1 MTSYDKNDP
10 ETIREMFNSIA
21 KSYDK
26 ANGILS
32 FQMHKRWNN
41 ALVRE
46 AIMPYRPEKLL
57 DLCCGTG
64 EIAFSYLRQSTAHE
78 PKVYLLDFSEE
89 MLSYAREKAE
99 ADNLSHYDVV
109 YFQADAQSI
118 PLPNSYIDCTTMAY
132 GIRNIKNPKICIDD
146 VYRVLKPGGTFGIL
160 ELTQPSNPLMRLGH
174 TLYLRTVLPLMGKII
189 TSNKQAYD
197 YLCRSINTFIPPE
210 KLEEMIKNAGFKDIK
225 RLSLCGGVATILI
238 GKKKI

>member
-1 MTSYDKNDP
+1 MTLYNKNDP

-32 FQMHKRWNN
+32 FQMHKRWNDT
-41 ALVRE
+41 LVRE
-46 AIMPYRPEKLL
+46 AILAAHPDKLL

-64 EIAFSYLRQSTAHE
+64 EIAFHYLRQAKHT
-78 PKVYLLDFSEE
+78 PKVFLLDFSEE
-89 MLSYAREKAE
+89 MLSYAREKADAE
-99 ADNLSHYDVV
+99 DLNHHDIV

-118 PLPNSYIDCTTMAY
+118 PLPENHIDCATLAY
-132 GIRNIKNPKICIDD
+132 GIRNIKDPRQCIDD

-160 ELTQPSNPLMRLGH
+160 ELTQPSNSLLRLGH
-174 TLYLRTVLPLMGKII
+174 TVYLRTILPLMGKIV

-197 YLCRSINTFIPPE
+197 YLCRSIRTFIPPE
-210 KLEEMIKNAGFKDIK
+210 KLEEMIKTAGFDEVK
-225 RLSLCGGVATILI
+225 RISLLGGIATILI
-238 GKKKI
+238 GRKRS